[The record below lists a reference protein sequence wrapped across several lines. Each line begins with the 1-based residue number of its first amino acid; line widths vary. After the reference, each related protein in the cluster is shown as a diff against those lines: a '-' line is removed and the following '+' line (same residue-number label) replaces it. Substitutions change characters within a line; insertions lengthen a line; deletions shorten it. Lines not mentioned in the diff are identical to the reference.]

1 MAHTKKAWFKVA
13 EDSGWHCSWCFKAE
27 GILKKMQDAPRSDYP
42 RWGDFPGIANITFIQ
57 GAIRDGLFF
66 DRSPIRGKWKKRQRE
81 VSQDLDPQ
89 FAPQFV
95 IDNKDKFGYLL
106 ENPYKKTKHTTSTTV
121 ATTKVTTATTARTP
135 ATHVNSNNNTT
146 ASTWS
151 LMKILKHSFLAGV
164 IYQQFMT

>member
-1 MAHTKKAWFKVA
+1 MTVGLFRDVYHYDASHVKSKDFLLNSTLKKDEEFKVA

-66 DRSPIRGKWKKRQRE
+66 DRSPIRGKWKKRQKE
-81 VSQDLDPQ
+81 VSRDLDPH

-106 ENPYKKTKHTTSTTV
+106 ENPYKKTKHTSTTTR
-121 ATTKVTTATTARTP
+121 AKCGNSP
-135 ATHVNSNNNTT
+135 AP
-146 ASTWS
+146 
-151 LMKILKHSFLAGV
+151 
-164 IYQQFMT
+164 